1 MIQHYIKVA
10 FRNLLKYKTQNLISI
25 IGLSVGLLCFSI
37 CFYCSRY
44 LLSVDHC
51 FDNYDRLVDIN
62 LLEEELSSGTPAGLV
77 EELMKGHGDGIEA
90 YSRVA
95 QSKERSFDLYL
106 NNEEK
111 LPYTFRYIEVDSFFN
126 RLFTPIIIVGSWN
139 TSVQTPNTVILTES
153 AARKAFP
160 FLKDAIG
167 KQMVITKRTWSPSQ
181 STPENKDII
190 YTIQAVI
197 RDISMNI
204 SMSYLRK
211 VDALIL
217 NDSEGL
223 FHLKNDYKSNQTG
236 VNTYGLLRKG
246 QTTKELNELYRK
258 NNAVYCTPDHN
269 YNIVASP
276 IGRNAS
282 FYTKVIDYSLK
293 INMIG
298 ILILIV
304 ALLNFFH
311 LQIGSIINRW
321 REFSIRKVLGNNTF
335 RLSMLIFTQLFI
347 LISIAALFMSGLIEI
362 VTSKMRIYL
371 YRSDISI
378 EKNVVLWQAI
388 EYIIILLV
396 ISLIISVCV
405 AFYIRK
411 GSVFANINNKLRRR
425 NYLFRNAILGIQ
437 FFICWLFVSLTVAIY
452 LQIDITSSTVFNT
465 LTKAEKNSILSFKLD
480 YTFMKNEEKL
490 AIVDRI
496 RQHSGVKDVLLSDDV
511 GYSNGSSSRSSIS
524 LGIESDKYLEVNIM
538 KIPPNFISFMNIPIL
553 SGQNMKNDNEMLVD
567 DMFMDKIEGE
577 NLLELSDAFH
587 CTISGILPSFC
598 LSVYKYKDGRTP
610 YIFLPFKYNDNIGH
624 CYVKC
629 YSGKEGEV
637 RLLIAQLLKEVLPTS
652 VDPKITTFL
661 EDIIKK
667 QSGEAEQKEVILFFS
682 IVSLIIT
689 LLGVYAA
696 ITLDTERR
704 QKEVAIRKV
713 NGARGKQIVFLFAR
727 LYAQLL
733 VITAILAFPIIYVI
747 LHMWKEIYQVSFNNG
762 ILYWGS
768 IFIGITILTICTVIF
783 KIWKIV
789 HLNPVEVI
797 KND

>member
-335 RLSMLIFTQLFI
+335 RLSMLIFT
-347 LISIAALFMSGLIEI
+347 
-362 VTSKMRIYL
+362 
-371 YRSDISI
+371 
-378 EKNVVLWQAI
+378 
-388 EYIIILLV
+388 
-396 ISLIISVCV
+396 
-405 AFYIRK
+405 
-411 GSVFANINNKLRRR
+411 
-425 NYLFRNAILGIQ
+425 NYLF
-437 FFICWLFVSLTVAIY
+437 
-452 LQIDITSSTVFNT
+452 
-465 LTKAEKNSILSFKLD
+465 
-480 YTFMKNEEKL
+480 
-490 AIVDRI
+490 
-496 RQHSGVKDVLLSDDV
+496 
-511 GYSNGSSSRSSIS
+511 
-524 LGIESDKYLEVNIM
+524 
-538 KIPPNFISFMNIPIL
+538 
-553 SGQNMKNDNEMLVD
+553 
-567 DMFMDKIEGE
+567 
-577 NLLELSDAFH
+577 
-587 CTISGILPSFC
+587 
-598 LSVYKYKDGRTP
+598 LSV
-610 YIFLPFKYNDNIGH
+610 
-624 CYVKC
+624 
-629 YSGKEGEV
+629 
-637 RLLIAQLLKEVLPTS
+637 
-652 VDPKITTFL
+652 
-661 EDIIKK
+661 
-667 QSGEAEQKEVILFFS
+667 
-682 IVSLIIT
+682 
-689 LLGVYAA
+689 
-696 ITLDTERR
+696 
-704 QKEVAIRKV
+704 
-713 NGARGKQIVFLFAR
+713 
-727 LYAQLL
+727 
-733 VITAILAFPIIYVI
+733 
-747 LHMWKEIYQVSFNNG
+747 
-762 ILYWGS
+762 
-768 IFIGITILTICTVIF
+768 
-783 KIWKIV
+783 
-789 HLNPVEVI
+789 
-797 KND
+797 